1 MKLHK
6 IGCFQKFRKLLMFA
20 SKKRYMHNSTIFRK
34 VITTEEKVLELVNKA
49 NGSEN
54 NCLITY
60 LNQHCY
66 NIYSTDKA
74 YKNLID
80 NHFNTYIDGIGI
92 YLALRLLG
100 YNVVKRFN
108 ATDLNEK
115 IFRLLAQKSSKAYII
130 GGNYSNSIINKFKTG
145 GIDVIGYQN
154 GFFDKKETKELI
166 SNINKTNP
174 DTVIIGMGV
183 PKQEYLAEQITKEI
197 SGKLIIC
204 VGNFLEFY
212 LGNIKRIPGM
222 FRNIGLEW
230 IFRMFTEPKRLCKRY
245 IVGIPVF
252 FFLIMKEY
260 MAGDN

>member
-1 MKLHK
+1 
-6 IGCFQKFRKLLMFA
+6 MF
-20 SKKRYMHNSTIFRK
+20 NSILFNDLIK
-34 VITTEEKVLELVNKA
+34 TEEEILKLVNKA
-49 NGSEN
+49 DKSQN

-66 NIYSTDKA
+66 NIYSRDKF

-92 YLALRLLG
+92 YLALKLLG
-100 YNVVKRFN
+100 YNVTKKFN

-115 IFRLLAQKSSKAYII
+115 IFKLLVQNNSKVYII
-130 GGNYSNSIINKFKTG
+130 GGNYSNDIISKFKTG

-154 GFFDKKETKELI
+154 GFFDTKETKELI
-166 SNINKTNP
+166 SNINKMNP
-174 DTVIIGMGV
+174 DTIIIGMGV
-183 PKQEYLAEQITKEI
+183 PKQEYLAEQMTKEI
-197 SGKLIIC
+197 SGKLILC

-222 FRNIGLEW
+222 FRNIGIEW
-230 IFRMFTEPKRLCKRY
+230 IFRMFTEPKRLWKRY

-252 FFLIMKEY
+252 FFLIIKEY
-260 MAGDN
+260 LAGDN

>member
-1 MKLHK
+1 
-6 IGCFQKFRKLLMFA
+6 MF
-20 SKKRYMHNSTIFRK
+20 NSILFNGLIK
-34 VITTEEKVLELVNKA
+34 TEEEILALVNKRDKYQ
-49 NGSEN
+49 N

-66 NIYSTDKA
+66 NIYSTNKV

-92 YLALRLLG
+92 YLALKLLG

-115 IFRLLAQKSSKAYII
+115 IFKLLAQNNSKAYII

-145 GIDVIGYQN
+145 GIEFVGYQN
-154 GFFDKKETKELI
+154 GFFDTKETKKLI

-174 DTVIIGMGV
+174 DTIIIGMGV
-183 PKQEYLAEQITKEI
+183 PKQEYLAEQMTKEI

-222 FRNIGLEW
+222 FRNIGIEW
-230 IFRMFTEPKRLCKRY
+230 IFRMFTEPKRLWKRY
-245 IVGIPVF
+245 IIGIPFF
-252 FFLIMKEY
+252 FFLIIKEY
-260 MAGDN
+260 LAGDN